1 MEERVGETAKIKYFA
16 ELRISIYIYGEAK
29 EKHHGK
35 HVLVLKADED
45 CQYGFDG
52 KPIGNSKGL
61 KNKADRIVVTKRIRT
76 HRAELEQAWEDIN
89 HGKNPG
95 TIE

>member
-1 MEERVGETAKIKYFA
+1 MEERVGEMAKIKYFA

-52 KPIGNSKGL
+52 EPIGNSKGL
-61 KNKADRIVVTKRIRT
+61 KNKTDRVVVAKWIRA
-76 HRAELEQAWEDIN
+76 HRAELEQAWKDIN
-89 HGKNPG
+89 NGKNPG

>member
-1 MEERVGETAKIKYFA
+1 MDKIKYFA
-16 ELRISIYIYGEAK
+16 DLRISIYIYGEAN

-52 KPIGNSKGL
+52 NPIGDSKGL
-61 KNKADRIVVTKRIRT
+61 KNKADRVAVSEWIRAN
-76 HRAELEQAWEDIN
+76 RDALEQAWLDIN
-89 HGKNPG
+89 NGKNPG
-95 TIE
+95 MID

>member
-1 MEERVGETAKIKYFA
+1 MARIKYFA
-16 ELRISIYIYGEAK
+16 DLRISIYIYGETN

-35 HVLVLKADED
+35 HVLVLKTDED

-61 KNKADRIVVTKRIRT
+61 GGSNGCNSHYGYLR
-76 HRAELEQAWEDIN
+76 H
-89 HGKNPG
+89 
-95 TIE
+95 